1 MELGKNISLNNLL
14 KEYDAIYLAIG
25 ANVPTEMKI
34 QGEELKWSLWSK
46 YFIRNR

>member
-25 ANVPTEMKI
+25 ANVPTEMKNTRRRTKMEFMEQI
-34 QGEELKWSLWSK
+34 L
-46 YFIRNR
+46 Y